1 MHGDKVSRFGTVQQL
16 QADNDITVPAPVP
29 SAPPSPNGAARSDRP
44 PRPMNAWLLFRTSQ
58 LRQMQHD
65 QPDMRKSQGEL
76 SKIISE
82 MWRNADP
89 DVKQGYEDLAKQH
102 KLEHQRMY
110 PDYRYSP
117 ATKPKSSTRPKRT
130 ASTSSRSSRPD
141 LRLSSSPNAR
151 SVSFDEG
158 ESAFFAS
165 GSASPASS
173 RRPSPRLVQLPTPAT
188 ATWRIE
194 AGEWSPDLPVYSQDQ
209 QSQDPRLLCE
219 PYTASHLPVAGGLP
233 ASAPATMA
241 SFSSSLG
248 LTISQ
253 PMPADAH
260 TAYDSTWQQD
270 DLHYCPHISASAST
284 NTGYFGSTQYLS
296 PPATAT
302 YPLSTYDATAHYV
315 SEYSTNQTAYLEPAW
330 EGQVAAPAPALIS
343 PTAREHHHRASSGST
358 VLSRHSSVSYG
369 ESSRYENAV
378 PPSSLY
384 GVVAPQPQR
393 PHMTRRAT
401 TSWEESTA
409 RGNSRSAVAGRERSP
424 SHPHLTTLSTRSA
437 PTQYA
442 SLPVACGPVA
452 PPPSLPH
459 FHSATY
465 EQQFSQEDEVYY
477 WARRTD
483 QVVPVEAPDFSR
495 HRHAASSLEYFDRSP
510 SDCRPADSHHPHAL
524 H

>member
-1 MHGDKVSRFGTVQQL
+1 
-16 QADNDITVPAPVP
+16 
-29 SAPPSPNGAARSDRP
+29 
-44 PRPMNAWLLFRTSQ
+44 MNAWLLFRTAQ

-102 KLEHQRMY
+102 KLEHQQMY

-141 LRLSSSPNAR
+141 LRLSSSPSAH
-151 SVSFDEG
+151 SMPFDEG
-158 ESAFFAS
+158 DSAFFAS
-165 GSASPASS
+165 ASASPASS
-173 RRPSPRLVQLPTPAT
+173 RRPSPRLGQLPTPAT
-188 ATWRIE
+188 ATWPIE
-194 AGEWSPDLPVYSQDQ
+194 GGEWSPDLPVYPQEQ
-209 QSQDPRLLCE
+209 QSQDPRLLYE

-260 TAYDSTWQQD
+260 TSYESTWQQD
-270 DLHYCPHISASAST
+270 DSHYYPHISASTST
-284 NTGYFGSTQYLS
+284 YTGYTASTQYLS

-302 YPLSTYDATAHYV
+302 YPSSAYDATAHYA
-315 SEYSTNQTAYLEPAW
+315 SDYSTNQSAYLEPAW
-330 EGQVAAPAPALIS
+330 QEQVAAPAPALIS
-343 PTAREHHHRASSGST
+343 PTAQEHHHRASSGST

-369 ESSRYENAV
+369 ESFPYENALTT
-378 PPSSLY
+378 SAMY

-401 TSWEESTA
+401 TSWEESTT
-409 RGNSRSAVAGRERSP
+409 RGNSRSAVAGRGRSP
-424 SHPHLTTLSTRSA
+424 SHPHLTIFSTRSA

-442 SLPVACGPVA
+442 SLPVASVPVA

-465 EQQFSQEDEVYY
+465 EQQLSQSQEDEVYY
-477 WARRTD
+477 SARRTD
-483 QVVPVEAPDFSR
+483 QVVPAEAPDFSR
-495 HRHAASSLEYFDRSP
+495 YRQASSSLEYFDRSP
-510 SDCRPADSHHPHAL
+510 SDCRPADLRHPQAHH
-524 H
+524 